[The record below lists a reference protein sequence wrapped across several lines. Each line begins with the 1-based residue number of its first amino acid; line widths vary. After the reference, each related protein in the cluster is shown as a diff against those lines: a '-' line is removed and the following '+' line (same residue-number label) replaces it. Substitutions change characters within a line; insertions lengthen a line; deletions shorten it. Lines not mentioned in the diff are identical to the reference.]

1 MRPHRLEPA
10 LRLPTRRN
18 NPLYD
23 PQAAFG
29 GSFTAVGMAAEMTV
43 TGPAVTVGKVAIIN
57 KDAIV
62 IQAMSIELLLREVI
76 DREKEARSNSGV
88 LPEIEAVLAEVHD
101 LRATLV
107 TTTSEVVAGTKA
119 LSFKAGVLKWWDKD
133 HESILSLGYK
143 SSLFILLMGLIVYFG
158 LIPATIAATLL
169 NKDVGDALKQLVK
182 LLQGGG

>member
-101 LRATLV
+101 LRISVDHRPAAQCI
-107 TTTSEVVAGTKA
+107 EAVAGCRSVEQADDMHNRKKRRLTNEP
-119 LSFKAGVLKWWDKD
+119 L
-133 HESILSLGYK
+133 
-143 SSLFILLMGLIVYFG
+143 
-158 LIPATIAATLL
+158 LL
-169 NKDVGDALKQLVK
+169 NRLHHAPRVVVVRIFAVGQIGADMVPP
-182 LLQGGG
+182 